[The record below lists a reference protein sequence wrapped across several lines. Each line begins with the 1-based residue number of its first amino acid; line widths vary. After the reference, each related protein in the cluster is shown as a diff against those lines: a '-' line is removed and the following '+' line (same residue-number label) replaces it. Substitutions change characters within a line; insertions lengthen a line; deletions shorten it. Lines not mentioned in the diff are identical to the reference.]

1 MLFTTYNLQL
11 PAVRILALE
20 TATRAGSWALLDGDA
35 IVGEGQGDAA
45 GTHDQR
51 LPQPL
56 MEMLAARGLS
66 LADVDL
72 LAVASGPGSFT
83 GLRVGIATMQG
94 FAAATGK
101 RIVAVPTLDAIAA
114 AAAAEPEAAGLDYV
128 GVWLDAQRG
137 EVYGALY
144 AMRDTPRLLMPPQV
158 GTPASIAREMADL
171 IGAAHAG
178 FAGDGAHRYHAA
190 FETLGIGDARLL
202 PIRPI
207 APRLARLAAA
217 RAADAVA
224 PHAVVPVYVRR
235 TDAEMTRERRAAAPA
250 AGATETP

>member
-1 MLFTTYNLQL
+1 M
-11 PAVRILALE
+11 RILALE
-20 TATRAGSWALLDGDA
+20 TATRAGSWALLDDDA
-35 IVGEGQGDAA
+35 IVGQGQGDPA
-45 GTHDQR
+45 GRHDQR

-56 MEMLAARGLS
+56 MEMLHARGLR
-66 LADVDL
+66 LDDVDL

-94 FAAATGK
+94 FAAAAGK

-114 AAAAEPEAAGLDYV
+114 AAASEPEAAGLDYL

-144 AMRDTPRLLMPPQV
+144 AMRDAPRLLMPPQV
-158 GTPASIAREMADL
+158 GTPAAIARPMADL
-171 IGAAHAG
+171 IGAGHAG

-202 PIRPI
+202 PVRPI
-207 APRLARLAAA
+207 APYLARLAAA
-217 RAADAVA
+217 RAGEAVG
-224 PHAVVPVYVRR
+224 PHAVTPVYVRR
-235 TDAEMTRERRAAAPA
+235 TDAELARERA
-250 AGATETP
+250 AGRGAPS

>member
-1 MLFTTYNLQL
+1 M
-11 PAVRILALE
+11 RILALE
-20 TATRAGSWALLDGDA
+20 TATRAGSWALLDDDA
-35 IVGEGQGDAA
+35 IVAEGAGDAT

-56 MEMLAARGLS
+56 MDMLAGRGLTV
-66 LADVDL
+66 ADVDL

-94 FAAATGK
+94 LALAAGK

-114 AAAAEPEAAGLDYV
+114 AGAAEIDASGLEYL

-144 AMRDTPRLLMPPQV
+144 AMRGVPRLLMPPQV
-158 GTPASIAREMADL
+158 GTPAAIAREMAEL
-171 IGAAHAG
+171 IGPAHAG
-178 FAGDGAHRYHAA
+178 FAGDGAHRYHGA

-202 PIRPI
+202 PVRPL
-207 APRLARLAAA
+207 APHLA
-217 RAADAVA
+217 RAAATRA
-224 PHAVVPVYVRR
+224 GEATLPHAVTPVYVRR
-235 TDAEMTRERRAAAPA
+235 TDAELVRDGRPPSRSP
-250 AGATETP
+250 GSR

>member
-1 MLFTTYNLQL
+1 M
-11 PAVRILALE
+11 RILSLE
-20 TATRAGSWALLDGDA
+20 TATRAGSWALLEDGV
-35 IVGEGQGDAA
+35 IVAEEQGEAG

-56 MEMLAARGLS
+56 MAMLAARGLGI
-66 LADVDL
+66 ADVDL

-94 FAAATGK
+94 FAAAAGK

-114 AAAAEPEAAGLDYV
+114 GAAAELDAAGVEYL
-128 GVWLDAQRG
+128 GIWLDAQRG

-144 AMRDTPRLLMPPQV
+144 AMREAGPRLLMPPQV
-158 GTPASIAREMADL
+158 GTPAVLAREMADL
-171 IGAAHAG
+171 IGVAHAG

-202 PIRPI
+202 PMRPI
-207 APRLARLAAA
+207 APHLAKLAAA
-217 RAADAVA
+217 RAAEAVS

-235 TDAEMTRERRAAAPA
+235 TDAEMARDRAPA
-250 AGATETP
+250 ASSSDPA

>member
-1 MLFTTYNLQL
+1 MR
-11 PAVRILALE
+11 VLALE
-20 TATRAGSWALLDGDA
+20 TATRQGSWALLDAGV
-35 IVGEGQGDAA
+35 IVAEGQGEAG

-56 MEMLAARGLS
+56 MEMLAARGLT

-94 FAAATGK
+94 FAAAADK
-101 RIVAVPTLDAIAA
+101 RIVAIPTLDAIAA
-114 AAAAEPEAAGLDYV
+114 AAAAELDAAGIEYL
-128 GVWLDAQRG
+128 GVWLDANRG

-144 AMRDTPRLLMPPQV
+144 AMRGEPRLLMPPQV
-158 GTPASIAREMADL
+158 GTPALLAREMADL
-171 IGAAHAG
+171 IGPAHAG
-178 FAGDGAHRYHAA
+178 FAGDGAHRYHHA

-202 PIRPI
+202 PMRPI
-207 APRLARLAAA
+207 APHLAKLAAA
-217 RAADAVA
+217 RAAEAVL

-235 TDAEMTRERRAAAPA
+235 TDAEIARDRAASSDP
-250 AGATETP
+250 GR